1 MFGTVC
7 LILVPCVS
15 YVLFE
20 YVTGNLATVPGDMA
34 VWNIAWM
41 YVLYLAAFA
50 VSGTSRIAVPVISA
64 ALLIISMAEA
74 FVVEFRGRPIM
85 LWDVMAFKTAA
96 TVAGN
101 YAFVVSHEMK
111 LACMAVV
118 LMNAGLWFAP
128 RRVRGWRQRLAAGG
142 AVAALT
148 GGFAAL
154 VFYFPGA
161 GAWMGHQ
168 YVGGQ

>member
-1 MFGTVC
+1 MQQDKNAFKIRQKLQRDNIGDKGKAATINKIIWNVFGTVC

-34 VWNIAWM
+34 VWNIAWI
-41 YVLYLAAFA
+41 YVLYLAVFA
-50 VSGTSRIAVPVISA
+50 VSGTSRVAVPVVSV

-74 FVVEFRGRPIM
+74 FVVGFRGRPIM

-101 YAFVVSHEMK
+101 YAFVISHE
-111 LACMAVV
+111 
-118 LMNAGLWFAP
+118 
-128 RRVRGWRQRLAAGG
+128 
-142 AVAALT
+142 
-148 GGFAAL
+148 
-154 VFYFPGA
+154 
-161 GAWMGHQ
+161 
-168 YVGGQ
+168 

>member
-1 MFGTVC
+1 MTKEKLQQSIKIIWNVFGTVC

-34 VWNIAWM
+34 VWNIAWI
-41 YVLYLAAFA
+41 YVLYLAVFA
-50 VSGTSRIAVPVISA
+50 VSGTSRAAVPVVSV

-74 FVVEFRGRPIM
+74 FVVGFRGRPIM

-101 YAFVVSHEMK
+101 YAFVISHEMK
-111 LACMAVV
+111 VACLAVV

-128 RRVRGWRQRLAAGG
+128 FRLRGWR
-142 AVAALT
+142 
-148 GGFAAL
+148 
-154 VFYFPGA
+154 
-161 GAWMGHQ
+161 
-168 YVGGQ
+168 